1 MRARVSRLPNGLRV
15 VTCSM
20 PGVPSVSAGVW
31 VGCGSRHEPA
41 PLSGISHFIEHMLFK
56 GTLRRSAADI
66 SRAIEGRGGYLN
78 AFTQEECT
86 CYYGRVAREHLWPV
100 FDVLADM
107 YRHPRLDPRD
117 VRKER
122 GVVIEEIMMYRDE
135 PEQQVQDMLNALLWL
150 DHPLG
155 RPLTGEPATL
165 ERIGRAE
172 IRRFRGQRY
181 APGST
186 VIALAGPV
194 DHGEC
199 VRRVARSMGALKP
212 SGPAA
217 CEPVGP
223 RVGQGRVNALS
234 RDTEQAHLEIGA
246 RVFGRG
252 DDRRHA
258 LKLLSVILGE
268 NMSSRLF
275 QTIRERHGLAYSVNS
290 SVHLFQDTGALVVSA
305 GVDRAKIH
313 RAMELIMREVEQL
326 ARRTV
331 SPAEL
336 RRAKDY
342 TIGQL
347 RLGLEST
354 SNQMMWAGE
363 SLLFFDRVVSP
374 EETVDDLNA
383 VSARDIR
390 TLAAHVFDPSRLSAA
405 LIAPRVTGRDS
416 ARIRRALSMS

>member
-1 MRARVSRLPNGLRV
+1 MRVRVSLLTSGLRV
-15 VTCSM
+15 VTCMM
-20 PGVPSVSAGVW
+20 PRAPSVSAGVW

-41 PLSGISHFIEHMLFK
+41 SLGGISHFIEHMLFK
-56 GTLRRSAADI
+56 GTRRRSAADI

-78 AFTQEECT
+78 AFTQEEST

-107 YRHPRLDPRD
+107 YRNPRLSPRD

-122 GVVIEEIMMYRDE
+122 DVVIEEIMMYRDE
-135 PEQQVQDMLNALLWL
+135 PEQLVQDMLNALLWQN
-150 DHPLG
+150 HPLG
-155 RPLTGEPATL
+155 RTLAGEPETL
-165 ERIGRAE
+165 ARIGRGE
-172 IRRFRGQRY
+172 ILRFRAQRY
-181 APGST
+181 APGNT
-186 VIALAGPV
+186 IVAFAGAV
-194 DHGEC
+194 DHDEC
-199 VRRVARSMGALKP
+199 ADRVARAMRGLASVQPPAVEP
-212 SGPAA
+212 AGP
-217 CEPVGP
+217 E
-223 RVGQGRVNALS
+223 VGQEGVGIRK

-275 QTIRERHGLAYSVNS
+275 QTIRERHGLAYSINS
-290 SVHLFQDTGALVVSA
+290 SVHLFQDTGALIVSA
-305 GVDRAKIH
+305 GVERAKVH
-313 RAMELIMREVEQL
+313 RVIELIMREIDRL
-326 ARRTV
+326 MRRPV
-331 SPAEL
+331 DAPEL

-363 SLLFFDRVVSP
+363 SLLFFGRVVSP
-374 EETVDDLNA
+374 EEAIEGLRA
-383 VSARDIR
+383 VTPRQIRALAEAVFAPARM
-390 TLAAHVFDPSRLSAA
+390 SAA
-405 LIAPRVTGRDS
+405 LIAPRLSSRD
-416 ARIRRALSMS
+416 AACIRRALAMS